1 MLWIF
6 WASVAFLAYTFAGYP
21 LLLALMSLVRRQP
34 HHRAPIRPTVS
45 LIIPVHNEAGALREK
60 IENSL
65 ALRYPREKLEIII
78 ASDGSSD
85 GSADLVRSFA
95 HAGLKLVDIPE
106 RHGKHYAQM
115 MARDVSSGE
124 ILVFTD
130 VSVRLEETALE
141 AMVSN
146 FADPSV
152 GCVSSEDQVMT
163 GKGGVGEGLYVRL
176 EMGLRRLEAGTG
188 SLVGVSGSFFAARR
202 QICEVWHSN
211 QSSDFFVPLHTVARG
226 MRTVVDPEARGLY
239 GTARQEKAELYRKVR
254 TVVNG
259 LDVFFT
265 HLELLHPFRH
275 GFFSWQLLSHKLC
288 RWLVPFG
295 FAALL
300 ISSLFLW
307 SHGWLYRATLVS
319 LAALL
324 LSGFA
329 ALSFRGLDSRI
340 FRLAGFFLLGSAA
353 TVVAWLKFCSGE
365 RFVTWQPTRRA

>member
-1 MLWIF
+1 MFWIF
-6 WASVAFLAYTFAGYP
+6 WASVVLLAYTFAGYP
-21 LLLALMSLVRRQP
+21 LLLGLISLVRRRP

-45 LIIPVHNEAGALREK
+45 LIIPVHNEAGTLREK

-65 ALRYPREKLEIII
+65 ALRYPPEKREIII

-85 GSADLVRSFA
+85 GSVELVRSYA

-115 MARDVSSGE
+115 MARDLSSGE

-141 AMVSN
+141 AIVSN

-163 GKGGVGEGLYVRL
+163 GKGGVGEGFYVRL
-176 EMGLRRLEAGTG
+176 EMGLRRLEATTG

-202 QICEVWHSN
+202 PICEVWHSN

-226 MRTVVDPEARGLY
+226 MRTVVDSEARGLY
-239 GTARQEKAELYRKVR
+239 GTARQEKTELYRKVR

-265 HLELLHPFRH
+265 HLELLNPLRH
-275 GFFSWQLLSHKLC
+275 GFFSWQLFSHKLC
-288 RWLVPFG
+288 RWLAPFG
-295 FAALL
+295 FAAVL

-307 SHGWLYRATLVS
+307 KHGWLYRAALVS

-324 LSGFA
+324 LCGLA
-329 ALSFRGLDSRI
+329 ALSFRGIESRI
-340 FRLAGFFLLGSAA
+340 FRLAGFFLMGSAA
-353 TVVAWLKFCSGE
+353 TIVAWLKFCSGE
-365 RFVTWQPTRRA
+365 RFVIWQPTRRA